1 MLRVVLDTNIII
13 SAILFGGKPEKL
25 IKLALAG
32 KINLLISYDI
42 IAETVF
48 ILRNKFKWSNYQVRE
63 VDLMLRDTAILV
75 APLKR
80 LSVVDEDD
88 ADNRILECALEG
100 KADYIISGDKKHLL
114 RLESFKGIPIIS
126 ADIFLKRFT
135 Q

>member
-13 SAILFGGKPEKL
+13 SAILFGGKPEEV

-63 VDLMLRDTAILV
+63 VDLMLRDNAILV
-75 APLKR
+75 VPLKR

-100 KADYIISGDKKHLL
+100 KANYIISGDKKHLL

-126 ADIFLKRFT
+126 ADLFLKRFM